1 MDYLTTLMEERETL
15 ASTMETTVARAQ
27 ERGTDLTQ
35 AETAEIQRIQARCA
49 EIDTNLATFAAAQEQ
64 NRAYADLR
72 ARIGKGR
79 EERGAQRQEQES
91 TEPSSLGEAFVESAE
106 FRGYHGSGTSGRM
119 EYRAADTIM
128 TTDLKGIPT
137 LRISGPAE
145 SNVEDRFPLFG
156 LVNSETVGSGAFEY
170 VKTTWT
176 DAADVVAE
184 GALKPQAD
192 YKEDLVPG
200 SLDTIAHWVGVSR
213 QALEDRDRLR
223 SIIDGRL
230 TMGVQRKI
238 HAEIVAALAAASA
251 TIPDVTAADLLTGIR
266 QGVGVVEAA
275 GWFPSVV
282 LLNPEDHA
290 KVDLE
295 ALKAT
300 LGLERRS
307 SVWGLR
313 AVSSAKQAK
322 GTALVG
328 DFAQGVT
335 LFRRSGV
342 SVYATDSHGDTFT
355 HNIITILAEARAK
368 AVVTDATAMVEVKVS
383 GAPATTT

>member
-15 ASTMETTVARAQ
+15 SAAMEQTVARAQ
-27 ERGTDLTQ
+27 ERGTDLTT

-49 EIDTNLATFAAAQEQ
+49 EIDTNLGTFAAAQES

-72 ARIGKGR
+72 GRIQSGR

-106 FRGYHGSGTSGRM
+106 FRGYHGSGTSGRY
-119 EYRAADTIM
+119 EYRAAGPVLLA
-128 TTDLKGIPT
+128 DLQVSKA
-137 LRISGPAE
+137 RVSAPAE
-145 SNVEDRFPLFG
+145 SNIADRFPLFG
-156 LVNSETVGSGAFEY
+156 LVNTESVGTGAFEY

-176 DAADVVAE
+176 DAAAVVAE
-184 GALKPQAD
+184 GALKPEAD
-192 YKEDLVPG
+192 YTEALVPG
-200 SLDTIAHWVGVSR
+200 SVDTIAHWVGVSR

-230 TMGVQRKI
+230 SNGVTRKI
-238 HAEIVAALAAASA
+238 HAEIVAAIAAASA
-251 TIPDVTAADLLTGIR
+251 TIPDVTGAAGEAMLDLIRKGI
-266 QGVGVVEAA
+266 GVVEAA
-275 GWFPSVV
+275 GWFPNAV

-290 KVDLE
+290 TVDIE

-313 AVSSAKQAK
+313 AVSSPSQTK
-322 GTALVG
+322 GTAMLG
-328 DFAQGVT
+328 DFSQGVT

-368 AVVTDATAMVEVKVS
+368 AVVTDTTAMVEIKTT
-383 GAPATTT
+383 PAV

>member
-176 DAADVVAE
+176 DAAAVVAE
-184 GALKPQAD
+184 GALKPEAD
-192 YKEDLVPG
+192 YTEALVPG
-200 SLDTIAHWVGVSR
+200 SVDTIAHWVGVSR

-230 TMGVQRKI
+230 SNGVTRKI
-238 HAEIVAALAAASA
+238 HAEIVAAIAAASA
-251 TIPDVTAADLLTGIR
+251 TIPDVTGAAGEAMLDLIRKGI
-266 QGVGVVEAA
+266 GVVEAA
-275 GWFPSVV
+275 GWFPNAV

-290 KVDLE
+290 TVDIE

-313 AVSSAKQAK
+313 AVSSPSQTK
-322 GTALVG
+322 GTAMLG
-328 DFAQGVT
+328 DFSQGVT

-368 AVVTDATAMVEVKVS
+368 AVVTDTTAMVEIKTT
-383 GAPATTT
+383 PAV